1 MKRDLQPA
9 HFATESAE
17 RRVTGA
23 NRMCIDTADTVS
35 FENKKAPHAGPFQ
48 CKGDNLLL
56 RQHPL
61 DELLGFGLAD
71 LCVGWHRDG
80 TPNA

>member
-23 NRMCIDTADTVS
+23 NRLFIDTADTVS
-35 FENKKAPHAGPFQ
+35 LENKKAPHAGPFSMQ
-48 CKGDNLLL
+48 MGQLTSATAPTRRVVWL
-56 RQHPL
+56 R
-61 DELLGFGLAD
+61 LG
-71 LCVGWHRDG
+71 
-80 TPNA
+80 